1 MCGEKPHGS
10 SGFFRRWDYPRVC
23 GEKSRCGTFAL
34 QIPGSPPRVRGK
46 VFGQNFQYFPS
57 GITPACAG
65 KRKQEH
71 GQKNRSGDHPRV
83 CGEKCACTAKP
94 MPLWGSPPRM
104 RGKVPTIPVSIH
116 SLGITPACAG
126 KRADCPTWG
135 CTGWDHP
142 RVCGEKHAVPV
153 SLMWS
158 AGSPP
163 RVRGKG
169 LLEVF
174 VPEPLRITPAY
185 AGKSAAQSLDRLCA
199 GDHPRVCGEKQGVPA
214 VAGRNLGSPPRMRGK
229 VLPLLHS
236 PHPPGI
242 TPACAGKR
250 LRIGVRYAQ
259 RKDHPRVCGEKRQG
273 NMNKEVKVGSPP
285 RMRGKASHHEV
296 CVLVLGI
303 TPAYAGK
310 SSTATLAAHSTG
322 DHPRVCGEKRSRFK
336 RDQNVKGSPPRMR
349 GKVLDALRPVSMCRI
364 TPAYAGK
371 SRRSRLR
378 SRPGWDHPRVCG
390 EKPLVGY
397 RGKAPVGS
405 PPRMRGKA
413 CG

>member
-1 MCGEKPHGS
+1 MRD
-10 SGFFRRWDYPRVC
+10 FRPANTR
-23 GEKSRCGTFAL
+23 
-34 QIPGSPPRVRGK
+34 
-46 VFGQNFQYFPS
+46 
-57 GITPACAG
+57 ITPACAG

-199 GDHPRVCGEKQGVPA
+199 GDHPRVCGEKAHCQGMLFRLS
-214 VAGRNLGSPPRMRGK
+214 GLPPRMRGK
-229 VLPLLHS
+229 VFGAVPF
-236 PHPPGI
+236 
-242 TPACAGKR
+242 
-250 LRIGVRYAQ
+250 
-259 RKDHPRVCGEKRQG
+259 
-273 NMNKEVKVGSPP
+273 GS
-285 RMRGKASHHEV
+285 GS
-296 CVLVLGI
+296 GI

-310 SSTATLAAHSTG
+310 RWRSATTT
-322 DHPRVCGEKRSRFK
+322 
-336 RDQNVKGSPPRMR
+336 
-349 GKVLDALRPVSMCRI
+349 LR
-364 TPAYAGK
+364 
-371 SRRSRLR
+371 
-378 SRPGWDHPRVCG
+378 GWDHPRVCG
-390 EKPLVGY
+390 EKTKKIP
-397 RGKAPVGS
+397 
-405 PPRMRGKA
+405 
-413 CG
+413 